1 MRKALA
7 HWGAWAAC
15 MLAGQALWAQSV
27 PVIDIPELSLRSNL
41 EAGQIRQIETYI
53 QYYVDQMLA
62 AKDEDAIVAARVK
75 ILDGYARYDIG
86 EYRFI
91 YAQMAA
97 KQLLGELDAKGPLKS
112 LRQINACLAV
122 TRMPQTSI
130 RLALEKMV
138 THDDTVVRYYGWQ
151 GYKDIRTI
159 LLAQSREIAG
169 RMYQLLSQQMPKES
183 SPQVLSVMMDVMNL
197 SSVDMTSAADDVR
210 KMAIDQSYTIF
221 MANWPA
227 CLKGVAAG
235 DKAMARACRDGTTT
249 LGYFAMTPSLSEDK
263 ARNKNVLQ
271 SLVDLMWSAAAAY
284 DKVLPTLETAE
295 GKAKADAENR
305 IDALIDVLLGDEN
318 TLNNIS
324 GKRIVVIQTA
334 LTDSRIKDLGASVKL
349 GVLDWVKEF
358 KDAGVVQP
366 KSSAGAASTGPAGK

>member
-1 MRKALA
+1 
-7 HWGAWAAC
+7 

-27 PVIDIPELSLRSNL
+27 PVIEIPELSLRGAL
-41 EAGQIRQIETYI
+41 EAGQVRQIETYI
-53 QYYVDQMLA
+53 QYYVNQMLA

-86 EYRFI
+86 DYRFN

-97 KQLLGELDAKGPLKS
+97 KQLPIALDAKDPLKS
-112 LRQINACLAV
+112 LRQINACLVV

-138 THDDTVVRYYGWQ
+138 THGDTVVRYYGWQ
-151 GYKDIRTI
+151 GYKDIRAI
-159 LLAQSREIAG
+159 LFAQSREIAG

-197 SSVDMTSAADDVR
+197 SAVDMTGAADDVR
-210 KMAIDQSYTIF
+210 KMAIDQSYSIF

-227 CLKGVAAG
+227 RLKGVADG
-235 DKAMARACRDGTTT
+235 DKAMAAACRDGANT
-249 LGYFAMTPSLSEDK
+249 LNYFAMTPGLSDDK
-263 ARNKNVLQ
+263 ARYKNVLQ
-271 SLVDLMWSAAAAY
+271 SLVDLMWNAATAY
-284 DKVLPTLETAE
+284 DIVLPTLEKAE
-295 GKAKADAENR
+295 GRAKAEAEDR
-305 IDALIDVLLGDEN
+305 IDALVGVLLGAEN
-318 TLNNIS
+318 ILNGVS

-334 LTDSRIKDLGASVKL
+334 LTDARVKDKDRGVNVKL

-358 KDAGVVQP
+358 KDAGVAEP
-366 KSSAGAASTGPAGK
+366 KSATSATSTGPAGK